1 MKQELVKAVNMESVL
16 PALLFCT
23 IILAINRPNIGLVLH
38 PGGMRFIILLQTE
51 KGELLSTAFINDSIF
66 YLKSPI

>member
-51 KGELLSTAFINDSIF
+51 KGELL
-66 YLKSPI
+66 